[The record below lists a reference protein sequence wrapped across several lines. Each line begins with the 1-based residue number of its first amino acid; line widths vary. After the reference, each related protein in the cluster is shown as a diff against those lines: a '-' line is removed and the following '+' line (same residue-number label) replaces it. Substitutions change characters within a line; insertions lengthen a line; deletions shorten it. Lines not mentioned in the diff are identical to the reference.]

1 MRVDC
6 HMHMILDGVDW
17 REAIRRHRDGA
28 DIPWVRQQLAAYRDA
43 GFTYLRDGGDRWG
56 AGAAARALAGEYGI
70 TYRTPLAPLCKKGH
84 YGAFIGQTYEDFR
97 EYAALV
103 QKNRRNGGDFIKI
116 MISGLMDFDRFG
128 VLTEEGLPKEEI
140 RELIHIAHAEGFA
153 VMAHANGA
161 RTVEAAAEAGVD
173 SVEHGAYLDGGAL
186 AAMAEMGTVWVPTLS
201 TIGNLRGKGRFD
213 ENAVEKILESALENV
228 AAFAGMGGLLAPG
241 TDAGAWAVHHGALSE
256 YALLE
261 QALGEN
267 WEAALE
273 KGTVKIIEK
282 F

>member
-1 MRVDC
+1 
-6 HMHMILDGVDW
+6 
-17 REAIRRHRDGA
+17 
-28 DIPWVRQQLAAYRDA
+28 
-43 GFTYLRDGGDRWG
+43 
-56 AGAAARALAGEYGI
+56 
-70 TYRTPLAPLCKKGH
+70 
-84 YGAFIGQTYEDFR
+84 
-97 EYAALV
+97 
-103 QKNRRNGGDFIKI
+103 
-116 MISGLMDFDRFG
+116 MDSID
-128 VLTEEGLPKEEI
+128 
-140 RELIHIAHAEGFA
+140 
-153 VMAHANGA
+153 
-161 RTVEAAAEAGVD
+161 
-173 SVEHGAYLDGGAL
+173 HGAYLNDEAL
-186 AAMAEMGTVWVPTLS
+186 WAMKEKGVVWVPTLS
-201 TIGNLRGKGRFD
+201 TVANLRGKGRFD